1 MIDPIFP
8 QRSVPTCILGYYLRL
23 ARLLCSLGSCFFQYW
38 SYACFCA
45 SYTFQKDE
53 RINLLRIWK
62 NFLWKI
68 QIRLN
73 TFWQKMTPPPPTP
86 PSPDQTC
93 ASVEAYSFILCCN
106 IWYLGQKLRQRAEP
120 STSLQR
126 LPKDQRKAHPKQ
138 ELFGWT
144 MLCHRT
150 PNMIQTVMQSKIQ
163 LNHQIIT
170 HQVSAPFH
178 ILSNDSLNL

>member
-1 MIDPIFP
+1 MVLFRKLRLSILIIGLLL
-8 QRSVPTCILGYYLRL
+8 CILHI
-23 ARLLCSLGSCFFQYW
+23 
-38 SYACFCA
+38 
-45 SYTFQKDE
+45 FQKRWRNKSAENVKDIIFME
-53 RINLLRIWK
+53 NTKYLLS
-62 NFLWKI
+62 F
-68 QIRLN
+68 RLN
-73 TFWQKMTPPPPTP
+73 AFWQKMIPPP
-86 PSPDQTC
+86 PDQTC
-93 ASVEAYSFILCCN
+93 ASVEAYSFILRFN
-106 IWYLGQKLRQRAEP
+106 IWYLGQKLWQRVEP

-150 PNMIQTVMQSKIQ
+150 PNMSQTAMQSQIQ
-163 LNHQIIT
+163 LNLNHQNIA

>member
-1 MIDPIFP
+1 MVLFRRLRLSILIMGMLL
-8 QRSVPTCILGYYLRL
+8 CILYI
-23 ARLLCSLGSCFFQYW
+23 
-38 SYACFCA
+38 
-45 SYTFQKDE
+45 FQKRWRNKSAEYVKEFFYGKYKIFTVFLDWM
-53 RINLLRIWK
+53 LLTK
-62 NFLWKI
+62 NDPPS
-68 QIRLN
+68 
-73 TFWQKMTPPPPTP
+73 PPPPP
-86 PSPDQTC
+86 PDQTC
-93 ASVEAYSFILCCN
+93 ASVEAYSFILCFN
-106 IWYLGQKLRQRAEP
+106 IWYLGQKLRQRVER

-150 PNMIQTVMQSKIQ
+150 PNMSQTVMQSQIQ
-163 LNHQIIT
+163 LNLNHQNIT